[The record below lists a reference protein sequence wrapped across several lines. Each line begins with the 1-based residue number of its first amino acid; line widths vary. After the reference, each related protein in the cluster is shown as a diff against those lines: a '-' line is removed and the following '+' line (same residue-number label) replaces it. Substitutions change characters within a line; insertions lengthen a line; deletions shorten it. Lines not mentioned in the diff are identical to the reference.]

1 VINDLTLPTVH
12 ENADHRHAGMDSRL
26 ARMLPETSMSAWI
39 PALHAGMTPFREG
52 LLQLTEAPRER
63 IFKGEDR
70 GCTETVKITDIE
82 TIPIRLPTRRVHQ
95 WASLTTPIG
104 VYVIVELRTDEGLV
118 GLGEAPVLK
127 DWGGD
132 YGKYFGET
140 PQTTT
145 HIIKDILG
153 PALKGQDPC
162 RFEQMHAIMDK
173 AVKGYPYAKAAIDMA
188 LYDVAGKAMQVP
200 AYQFLGGCFRDRISI
215 AHSLGLMEIEK
226 AIDEALQVKSEG
238 VKTIKLKGGL
248 DPKRDVELVRRMRD
262 ALGPEAKICVDANQG
277 YPTPKVAVQ
286 VTKAMAEYGLL
297 YMEQPVE
304 GIDRMAE
311 VAKRVDTPIMADE
324 SAWTAQDV
332 MEIAQ
337 KNAADIISIYTTKPG
352 GLFKAKKVAAIAEAA
367 GLPCNVNGS
376 VETGVGNAANI
387 HLAASTGVVTF
398 GCVVPVSTP
407 KEKAKQAIAGIYYQ
421 DDIIKDA
428 FEFSDGDLLV
438 STKPG
443 LGIELDEE
451 KLKHYRLD

>member
-1 VINDLTLPTVH
+1 
-12 ENADHRHAGMDSRL
+12 M
-26 ARMLPETSMSAWI
+26 
-39 PALHAGMTPFREG
+39 
-52 LLQLTEAPRER
+52 
-63 IFKGEDR
+63 
-70 GCTETVKITDIE
+70 KIADIE

-104 VYVIVELRTDEGLV
+104 VYVIVKLHTDEGLV

-140 PQTTT
+140 LQTTI
-145 HIIKDILG
+145 HIINDILL
-153 PALKGQDPC
+153 PALKGQEPY
-162 RFEQMHAIMDK
+162 RFEGIHTLMDK

-188 LYDVAGKAMQVP
+188 LYDVVGKATQLP
-200 AYQFLGGCFRDRISI
+200 AYQFLGGCFRDRVSI

-226 AIDEALQVKSEG
+226 AIDEALQAKSEG
-238 VKTIKLKGGL
+238 VKTIKLKGGV
-248 DPKRDVELVRRMRD
+248 DPKRDVELIRRMRD
-262 ALGPEAKICVDANQG
+262 ALGAETKICVDANQG

-324 SAWTAQDV
+324 SAWTPQDV
-332 MEIAQ
+332 LEIAQ

-352 GLFKAKKVAAIAEAA
+352 GLFKAKQVAAIAETA

-398 GCVVPVSTP
+398 GCIIPVSTP
-407 KEKAKQAIAGIYYQ
+407 KEMAKQGIAGIYYQ
-421 DDIIKDA
+421 DDIIKEG
-428 FEFSDGDLLV
+428 FEFSAGDILL

-443 LGIELDEE
+443 LGIELDED
-451 KLKHYRLD
+451 KLKHYRID